1 MENPSIKEYY
11 ANINF
16 DLTRTLDYQSEDN
29 VIHNGS
35 EALDAYQSLIR
46 ACLTDNV
53 SDKLHDDIIKGLL
66 YYCKKD
72 SWGTVVIFDII
83 SKIANGQIVLK

>member
-1 MENPSIKEYY
+1 MLIK
-11 ANINF
+11 
-16 DLTRTLDYQSEDN
+16 
-29 VIHNGS
+29 
-35 EALDAYQSLIR
+35 SLIR